1 MKGHILILSVNIL
14 FAVSMPVFKY
24 LLTADVSPEAIT
36 IMRATFACIMVWLAS
51 LFMPKEKVLPKDLR
65 TLFICALCGV
75 GINQW
80 LFAAAILKEPITA
93 FGVLILIHY
102 SFSSFYLNRRC
113 FLSFL
118 LSCKV
123 DEQ

>member
-24 LLTADVSPEAIT
+24 LLTADVSLEAIT

-75 GINQW
+75 GITMVVCSCHTQRTDYSIRSINTHS
-80 LFAAAILKEPITA
+80 LF
-93 FGVLILIHY
+93 V
-102 SFSSFYLNRRC
+102 
-113 FLSFL
+113 
-118 LSCKV
+118 
-123 DEQ
+123 